1 VTPTVTKTAAGA
13 VEYLPMAMV
22 GGLPAAIETMRS
34 QGIWVVGLDMDGDS
48 SVFDLQ
54 VADGPV
60 CLVLGAEGRG
70 LARLVR
76 TRCDVIASI
85 PLLGNLSSLNV
96 GTAAAV
102 GLYEVARRRRAAGE
116 TAR

>member
-1 VTPTVTKTAAGA
+1 
-13 VEYLPMAMV
+13 
-22 GGLPAAIETMRS
+22 
-34 QGIWVVGLDMDGDS
+34 
-48 SVFDLQ
+48 
-54 VADGPV
+54 
-60 CLVLGAEGRG
+60 
-70 LARLVR
+70 
-76 TRCDVIASI
+76 VIASI